1 MKFNEDSRVKIPT
14 LIHLERLGYAYISLK
29 KSIWDIKSNIFDQIF
44 IESFS
49 KINNEKNSD
58 NAKKVLD
65 DLKLSLSNKDLGKDF
80 YNKLTNISEYKIID
94 FDNIENNSFH
104 TVTELTYKNDDEEFR
119 PDISVLI
126 NGLPLVFIEVKKPNN
141 KEGIYSERNR
151 IDKRF
156 KNPKFK
162 DFFNLTQ
169 FIIFSN
175 NMDYDDLN
183 NSLLQGAFYAPSSY
197 NTPKFNYFREEGNFL
212 ENLQLKSIG
221 IEKELEILKDN
232 NLLSIKDSPE
242 FQVNKKPDTPT
253 NKICSSLLSKERL
266 LFLLKYGFAYVQN
279 DKNYEKHILRYPQ
292 LFAVKAIEKAFEA
305 KINKGVIWHTQGSGK
320 TALSYYSTRYFKDY
334 FSKKKINA
342 KFYFIVDRIDL
353 LEQAS
358 LEFKKRGLFVHI
370 INTKEEFRENIKSK
384 KIIHNDFGYEEIIL
398 VNIQR
403 FENDLNVIEQNGY
416 NLDIQRIYFLDEV
429 HRSYDPKGSFL
440 ANLHLSDPNA
450 IKIGLTGT
458 PLLGKDKKTRDIFGG
473 YIHKYFYNQSIR
485 DGYTLRLIREEISNQ
500 YRRKAKEII
509 SDLELPKGK
518 ISSKQLFSKKKF
530 VEPMLEYII
539 QDYIKSQIGYDD
551 QSIGAMVIC
560 DSYEQAEMMFNLFN
574 KKTIKDIKEKNLKA
588 ALILYDTGTKED
600 RKKSIEEFKDGK
612 KDILFVYNM
621 LLTGF
626 DSPRL
631 KKLYF
636 ARKIR
641 AHSLL
646 QALTRVN
653 RPYKNF
659 KFGYVVDFAD
669 IHEEFKKTNQA
680 YFDELK
686 LEFGDE
692 IQGYENLFKSEEE
705 IQNNISKI
713 NELLSIYDIE
723 NLENFSRQI
732 SEIENKKVLTDLL
745 NTLSETKELYN
756 IIKLSGKIG
765 KIKNFDFSK
774 IGYLFNE
781 VANRINLISQKEI
794 IDNDI
799 DGNAILNLALEDIVF
814 NFIKIKTEELKMSDE
829 LRDAL
834 RKTRENLRK
843 NFDPS
848 DPTFVSFR
856 EELERLF
863 KKKKLEDI
871 TSEEMKE
878 NIEQLNSIFDKS
890 KELNRLNELIKSKYE
905 NDEKYARIH
914 KKLIKIDNFSKSE
927 AKLILALNKLKSE
940 TDKKILQ
947 NSNLLK
953 NESYIK
959 TMITRITID
968 QFKSLG
974 DFDLNLK
981 NTNLISNMVSSE
993 YLNEYN
999 NKFQ

>member
-14 LIHLERLGYAYISLK
+14 LIHLERLGYEYISLK
-29 KSIWDIKSNIFDQIF
+29 KSIWDTKSNIFDQIF

-119 PDISVLI
+119 PDISVLV

-212 ENLQLKSIG
+212 ENLQLKIIR

-266 LFLLKYGFAYVQN
+266 FFLLKYGFAYVQN

-440 ANLHLSDPNA
+440 ANLHLSDPSA

-745 NTLSETKELYN
+745 NTISETKELYN

-968 QFKSLG
+968 QFKSSG

>member
-14 LIHLERLGYAYISLK
+14 LIHLERLGYEYISLK
-29 KSIWDIKSNIFDQIF
+29 KSTWDTKSNIFDQIF

-175 NMDYDDLN
+175 NMEYDDLN

-212 ENLQLKSIG
+212 ENLQLKSIK

-242 FQVNKKPDTPT
+242 FRVNKKPDTPT

-266 LFLLKYGFAYVQN
+266 FFLLKYGFAYVQN
-279 DKNYEKHILRYPQ
+279 DNNYEKHILRYPQ
-292 LFAVKAIEKAFEA
+292 LFAVKAIEKTFEE

-358 LEFKKRGLFVHI
+358 LEFQKRGLFVHI

-403 FENDLNVIEQNGY
+403 FENDLNVIEQNDY

-429 HRSYDPKGSFL
+429 HRSYNPKGSFL
-440 ANLHLSDPNA
+440 ANLHLSDPSA

-473 YIHKYFYNQSIR
+473 YIHKYFYNQSIK

-518 ISSKQLFSKKKF
+518 ISSKQLYSKKIF

-574 KKTIKDIKEKNLKA
+574 EKKIKDIKEKNLKA
-588 ALILYDTGTKED
+588 ALILYDTGTKKD

-641 AHSLL
+641 AHNLL

-705 IQNNISKI
+705 IQNNITKI

-723 NLENFSRQI
+723 NLENFSKQI

-756 IIKLSGKIG
+756 IIKLSGKLG

-799 DGNAILNLALEDIVF
+799 DGNAILNLALEDVVF

-848 DPTFVSFR
+848 DPIFVSLR

-927 AKLILALNKLKSE
+927 TKLILALNKLKNE

-968 QFKSLG
+968 QFKSSG
-974 DFDLNLK
+974 DFDLNLE

-999 NKFQ
+999 NKF

>member
-14 LIHLERLGYAYISLK
+14 LIHLERLGYEYISLK
-29 KSIWDIKSNIFDQIF
+29 KSIWDTKSNIFDQIF

-119 PDISVLI
+119 PDISVLV

-212 ENLQLKSIG
+212 ENLQLKSIR

-266 LFLLKYGFAYVQN
+266 FFLLKYGFAYVQN

-440 ANLHLSDPNA
+440 ANLHLSDPSA

-612 KDILFVYNM
+612 KDILFVYHM

-745 NTLSETKELYN
+745 NTISETKELYN

-968 QFKSLG
+968 QFKSSG